1 MAIQASGDFK
11 GVSVTTEHV
20 VILDST
26 RTHQKRID
34 VSAVDAAGL
43 VRSVM
48 LLRFDLAP
56 RGTGRTVGQL
66 HTDASFTPR

>member
-11 GVSVTTEHV
+11 GVTVPTEHV

-34 VSAVDAAGL
+34 VSTIDTAGL
-43 VRSVM
+43 LHSESV
-48 LLRFDLAP
+48 
-56 RGTGRTVGQL
+56 
-66 HTDASFTPR
+66 